1 MTEKGPGGTAPAMK
15 IFGSLEEA
23 RGRLPGCA
31 VAIGNFDGVH
41 LGHRALVDRARA
53 IAHPR
58 GAAAVA
64 LTFEP
69 HPAKVLSAAIAP
81 PLVCTLPRKLQ
92 LLEAAGVDAVVVQ
105 PFDRDYAATSAEE
118 FARRDLSG
126 RLDARDV
133 VVGYDFTFGKG
144 RVGDVPALSR
154 LLEGRAT
161 VHVVPAV
168 QVQGFTVSSSKI
180 RELVLTGRVAAAAQL
195 LGRPFLLDGT
205 VVPGHGRGRTIGL
218 PTANVAP
225 ATELVPA
232 TGVYAVQAIAPGL
245 DRPTAG
251 AANIGVKPTFGV
263 EELTVE
269 VHLLDVSPDL
279 YGQPIAVAFLER
291 LRGEERFRDVNALL
305 AQIQADVAQ
314 ARRIASVPPDPAVV
328 LPPTVNAR

>member
-1 MTEKGPGGTAPAMK
+1 MDV
-15 IFGSLEEA
+15 FGSLEEA

-41 LGHRALVDRARA
+41 LGHRALVDRARSL
-53 IAHPR
+53 AHPR

-81 PLVCTLPRKLQ
+81 PLLATLPRKLQ
-92 LLEAAGVDAVVVQ
+92 LLEAAGLDAVVIQ

-118 FARRDLSG
+118 FAHRDLLG
-126 RLDARDV
+126 RLDAADV
-133 VVGYDFTFGKG
+133 VVGYDFTFGRG
-144 RVGDVPALSR
+144 RAGDPPALTR
-154 LLEGRAT
+154 LLAGRAR

-168 QVQGFTVSSSKI
+168 QVEGWTVSSSKI
-180 RELVLTGRVAAAAQL
+180 RELVLTGRVSAAARL

-205 VVPGHGRGRTIGL
+205 VVAGHGRGRTIGL

-225 ATELVPA
+225 ATELLPA
-232 TGVYAVQAIAPGL
+232 TGVYAVQAVAPGL
-245 DRPTAG
+245 PGPTAG

-269 VHLLDVSPDL
+269 VHLFDVSPDL

-291 LRGEERFRDVNALL
+291 LRGEERFPNVEALL
-305 AQIQADVAQ
+305 AQIRADVAE
-314 ARRIASVPPDPAVV
+314 ARRLTAGPPDPSVV
-328 LPPTVNAR
+328 LVPTPAPR

>member
-1 MTEKGPGGTAPAMK
+1 MEVY
-15 IFGSLEEA
+15 GSLEEA

-41 LGHRALVDRARA
+41 LGHRALIDTARA
-53 IAHPR
+53 LASPR
-58 GAAAVA
+58 GAATVA

-69 HPAKVLSAAIAP
+69 HPAKVLSSAIAP
-81 PLVCTLPRKLQ
+81 PLVTTLPRKLQ

-105 PFDRDYAATSAEE
+105 PFDRDYAATTAEE
-118 FARRDLSG
+118 FARRDLLG

-133 VVGYDFTFGKG
+133 VVGFDFTFGRG
-144 RVGDVPALSR
+144 RAGDVPALSR
-154 LLEGRAT
+154 LLERQAT

-168 QVQGFTVSSSKI
+168 RAEGWTVSSSKI
-180 RELVLTGRVAAAAQL
+180 RELVLTGRVAAAARL

-218 PTANVAP
+218 PTANIAP
-225 ATELVPA
+225 ATELLPA

-245 DRPTAG
+245 ARPTPG

-291 LRGEERFRDVNALL
+291 LRGEERFPDVDALL
-305 AQIQADVAQ
+305 AQIQVDLAE
-314 ARRIASVPPDPAVV
+314 ARRLASVPPDPAVV
-328 LPPTVNAR
+328 LPPAPTPRRT